1 MNSRIYIIDACALI
15 DASKNYP
22 LSKKTFQSIWD
33 KIAEMFEEGTLMSSA
48 EIFDEVKDKDISDW
62 LKSYKS
68 SFVPIDESIQK
79 TTKEILEKF
88 PNMIICLDGEL
99 GSGKTVFTKGIANA
113 LGIKET
119 ITSPTFTIIKEY
131 DGELPLYHMDVYR
144 LDGNTEGVGIEEY
157 FTKGGVVVIEW
168 AETIKDILPD
178 ERLEIKFKIVD
189 ENKRVLVLTP
199 YGKKYE
205 DLCEA
210 VL

>member
-1 MNSRIYIIDACALI
+1 MDYKITTKCEED
-15 DASKNYP
+15 
-22 LSKKTFQSIWD
+22 TME
-33 KIAEMFEEGTLMSSA
+33 IAENL
-48 EIFDEVKDKDISDW
+48 
-62 LKSYKS
+62 
-68 SFVPIDESIQK
+68 ES
-79 TTKEILEKF
+79 EKF

-99 GSGKTVFTKGIANA
+99 GSGKTIFTKGIANA
-113 LGIKET
+113 LGINET

-144 LDGNTEGVGIEEY
+144 LDGKTDGIGIEEY

-168 AETIKDILPD
+168 SETIKDILPK
-178 ERLEIKFKIVD
+178 ERLDIKFKILD
-189 ENKRVLVLTP
+189 ENKRLLILKP

>member
-1 MNSRIYIIDACALI
+1 MEY
-15 DASKNYP
+15 
-22 LSKKTFQSIWD
+22 
-33 KIAEMFEEGTLMSSA
+33 KITTRNELETIELAQNFES
-48 EIFDEVKDKDISDW
+48 
-62 LKSYKS
+62 
-68 SFVPIDESIQK
+68 
-79 TTKEILEKF
+79 EKF

-113 LGIKET
+113 LGINES
-119 ITSPTFTIIKEY
+119 ITSPTYTIIKEY

-168 AETIKDILPD
+168 ADTIKDILPK
-178 ERLEIKFKIVD
+178 ERLEIEFRVVD
-189 ENKRVLVLTP
+189 ENKRILILTP

-205 DLCEA
+205 ELCEA